1 MTSSNPG
8 QQTQHV
14 ADGDSV
20 NVTCQVDGGFPRMTS
35 HDVSVVCG
43 NSSGQGEVYLPV
55 VSVSQSPVTCVCK
68 AMDQE
73 ASCYFKTSNVSFDV
87 TGEWNYI
94 IVSHLGE
101 TTHKPLYS

>member
-1 MTSSNPG
+1 
-8 QQTQHV
+8 
-14 ADGDSV
+14 
-20 NVTCQVDGGFPRMTS
+20 MTS

-68 AMDQE
+68 AVDQE
-73 ASCYFKTSNVSFDV
+73 ASCYFKTSNVTFDV

-94 IVSHLGE
+94 SCTFSAFLYNYYYVSPCI
-101 TTHKPLYS
+101 K